1 MINKIRAY
9 TNGAIMNESNSAI
22 WHGIDAFR
30 NEFRSRSDWSTEN
43 DDDPLSM
50 IFVVRDRST
59 DDDGNVVVPN
69 ESDAIDSAI
78 AAMIGI
84 LSYYDANGETNE
96 RINEW
101 IGSRIRKIVK
111 RAHGSK
117 WTKVLDYALGN
128 AETPHVPACYS
139 SARGAGVIAFA
150 PMRVSE
156 QPRCIKSLQVSGL
169 ELRNPDDADETTP
182 TRTYAGCDVLNVTL
196 DESLD
201 MTTGKAIAQACHVV
215 QIAFKS
221 LDDDKYDDW
230 RDNGFCCKVDRGVI
244 DDASEYDVCVHDAGF
259 TEVPSG
265 SLTAIG
271 KLR

>member
-1 MINKIRAY
+1 
-9 TNGAIMNESNSAI
+9 MNDNNSNI

-30 NEFRSRSDWSTEN
+30 NEFRSRSDWSTEH

-69 ESDAIDSAI
+69 ESDAIDSAV
-78 AAMIGI
+78 AAMIGV
-84 LSYYDANGETNE
+84 LSYYDANCETNE
-96 RINEW
+96 RVNEW

-117 WTKVLDYALGN
+117 WSKVLDYALGN

-169 ELRNPDDADETTP
+169 ELSNP
-182 TRTYAGCDVLNVTL
+182 
-196 DESLD
+196 
-201 MTTGKAIAQACHVV
+201 AIAQACHVV

-265 SLTAIG
+265 SLTAVG
-271 KLR
+271 KLL